1 MTDLMVNIK
10 NLRKITGAGFLDCKK
25 ALEENKNDIDNSID
39 FLRKK
44 GLAKANKKFSREANE
59 GAVGIFSNDDFT
71 NILQIN
77 TETDFAA
84 KNEVFLNFMEEIGNF
99 SLNIEDSNLILE
111 DFNSMIFENISISD
125 RFKSIISKI
134 GENIILTKLLITEKT
149 KESFISQYI
158 HNPYKK
164 NIGKIAVILKS
175 EVENLNEEAE
185 LLGKNL
191 CMHIAASKPLA
202 LDIEHLDN
210 KLLEKERAVQLEIIK
225 ESNKPNNI
233 VEKILNGKMKKFY
246 SESTFMN
253 QQYIMDSEKTIS
265 DILNNFS
272 KENKFKIIN
281 YYIAVLVN

>member
-25 ALEENKNDIDNSID
+25 ALEENKNDIENSID

-44 GLAKANKKFSREANE
+44 GLTKANKKLSREANE

-99 SLNIEDSNLILE
+99 SLNIVDSNLTLE
-111 DFNSMIFENISISD
+111 DFNIMIFENISISD

-246 SESTFMN
+246 SESTLMH
-253 QQYIMDSEKTIS
+253 QQYIMDPEKKITE
-265 DILNNFS
+265 ILNEFS
-272 KENKFKIIN
+272 VKNKFKILS
-281 YYIAVLVN
+281 YQLVVLGL

>member
-1 MTDLMVNIK
+1 M
-10 NLRKITGAGFLDCKK
+10 
-25 ALEENKNDIDNSID
+25 
-39 FLRKK
+39 
-44 GLAKANKKFSREANE
+44 AKANKKFSREANE
-59 GAVGIFSNDDFT
+59 GAVGIFSNEYFT

-99 SLNIEDSNLILE
+99 SLNIKDSNLTLE
-111 DFNSMIFENISISD
+111 DFNNMLFDNISISD
-125 RFKSIISKI
+125 RFKNIISKI
-134 GENIILTKLLITEKT
+134 GENIILTKLLITKKT
-149 KESFISQYI
+149 EESFISQYI

-175 EVENLNEEAE
+175 EVENLNEEAK

-202 LDIEHLDN
+202 LDIDHLDS
-210 KLLEKERAVQLEIIK
+210 KLIEKEKAIQLETIK

-253 QQYIMDSEKTIS
+253 QYYIMDSEKTIA

-272 KENKFKIIN
+272 KKNKFKIIN
-281 YYIAVLVN
+281 YYLVVLVN